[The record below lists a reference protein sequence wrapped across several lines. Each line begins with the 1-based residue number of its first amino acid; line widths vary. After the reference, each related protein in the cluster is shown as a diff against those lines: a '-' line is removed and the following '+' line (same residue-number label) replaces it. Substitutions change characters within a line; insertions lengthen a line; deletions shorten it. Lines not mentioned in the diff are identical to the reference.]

1 MLTYRC
7 ISMVAY
13 VFLSGTKNP
22 LIETKRFDVIF
33 IIANAAKI
41 KADIFLVGSNMRY
54 LFIFKS
60 AVQGREHFVDIGHC
74 TIVVATIFVIPG
86 AIHKN

>member
-1 MLTYRC
+1 
-7 ISMVAY
+7 MVTNIFFA
-13 VFLSGTKNP
+13 GAKNT
-22 LIETKRFDVIF
+22 LIETNRLDVVF